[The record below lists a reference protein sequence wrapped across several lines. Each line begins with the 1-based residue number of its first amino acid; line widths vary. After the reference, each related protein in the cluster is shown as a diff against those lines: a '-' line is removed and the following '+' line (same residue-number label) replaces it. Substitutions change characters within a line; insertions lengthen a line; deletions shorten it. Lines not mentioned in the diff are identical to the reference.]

1 MVVRGVEQSHF
12 CFVLQLCPV
21 VDIVMNLV
29 NIHLLSTLNGG
40 LLVEGE
46 AQLPCVSHSNK
57 KKTFPMSSPSVHQ
70 QMHFCRA
77 VVGIHTPVFQ

>member
-1 MVVRGVEQSHF
+1 MGRLWVMVVRGVEHLHF

-29 NIHLLSTLNGG
+29 NIHLLSTLNGV

-46 AQLPCVSHSNK
+46 ALLPCAPHSGNKSHSPCRVPQCINR
-57 KKTFPMSSPSVHQ
+57 SPTLLQ
-70 QMHFCRA
+70 GCC
-77 VVGIHTPVFQ
+77 

>member
-1 MVVRGVEQSHF
+1 MVVRGVEHF

-29 NIHLLSTLNGG
+29 NIHLLSTLNGA

-46 AQLPCVSHSNK
+46 ALLPCVSHSGNK
-57 KKTFPMSSPSVHQ
+57 SHFPWQVP
-70 QMHFCRA
+70 
-77 VVGIHTPVFQ
+77 